1 MVAITQQDLKVILL
15 FGIHIARIDGE
26 IAPFERKMLARFA
39 DAMKLTQ
46 EDRAGLLNQKF
57 SLADG
62 LKQLKNTESK
72 QLLLKT
78 LCAIAHC
85 DGDTADVEVDFI
97 NKVTEKMGTAV
108 FILSRS
114 EWGRYEEEVFS
125 DIKAIK
131 DAGDLTL

>member
-1 MVAITQQDLKVILL
+1 MGKLSRQELKVILL

-46 EDRAGLLNQKF
+46 EERGSLLTHKF
-57 SLADG
+57 SLLDG
-62 LKQLKNTESK
+62 LRQLQNTDAK

-108 FILSRS
+108 FILPRA
-114 EWGRYEEEVFS
+114 EWGRYEEEVFQ
-125 DIKAIK
+125 
-131 DAGDLTL
+131 DLTAMSG